1 MRRKT
6 YRVVLRREE
15 RQELRKLTHTGRARA
30 REILRANILL
40 KADEDPEG
48 ERKGDLAIATE
59 LKVSLGTVA
68 STRQRYVTG
77 GLELALHDRPRS
89 GQPPRL
95 SPRGEAKLV
104 AMACSKP
111 PEGRVRWTLELL
123 QDRLVE
129 LKVVEHIG
137 KETVRQALK
146 KGGLSLGSTSS
157 GASRR

>member
-6 YRVVLRREE
+6 YRVVLPPEE
-15 RQELRKLTHTGRARA
+15 RKELRKLTHTGRAKA

-40 KADEDPEG
+40 KADEAAEG
-48 ERKGDLAIATE
+48 ERKGDPAIARE
-59 LKVSLGTVA
+59 LKVALRTVA
-68 STRQRYVTG
+68 ATRERYVGG
-77 GLELALHDRPRS
+77 GLDLALHDRPRS

-95 SPRGEAKLV
+95 SARGQAKLV
-104 AMACSKP
+104 AIACSTP
-111 PEGRVRWTLELL
+111 PGGRARWTLELL

-146 KGGLSLGSTSS
+146 KG
-157 GASRR
+157 A